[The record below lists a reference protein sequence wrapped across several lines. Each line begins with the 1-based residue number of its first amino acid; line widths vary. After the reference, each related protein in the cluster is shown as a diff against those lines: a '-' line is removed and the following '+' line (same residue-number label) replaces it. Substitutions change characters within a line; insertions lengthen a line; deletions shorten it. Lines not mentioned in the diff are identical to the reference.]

1 MGISSLALAPSP
13 TVLFIDL
20 INVWGGLPLY
30 MPHSSLHTMAT
41 HMAPER
47 RGAGV
52 ALFVTALLW
61 AKLRM

>member
-1 MGISSLALAPSP
+1 MGVSSLALAPSP

-20 INVWGGLPLY
+20 INVWGLPLY

-61 AKLRM
+61 TKLRM